1 MNNSDLGLQV
11 QHLYNFTIS
20 ETQNAAGESFPPQ
33 GSLYKAL
40 AQLCL
45 NHLCTKRGCC
55 SLVCKDSS
63 PRSSARSFQL
73 EPLPIQ
79 SFWPQRDKVP
89 EGLINQCVIEQF
101 LSMSWIMPIWN
112 NINDIKSCK
121 NGWVA
126 SRHAS
131 VSLFGCFLHIAAC
144 CCWHRIKARK
154 RLLHEAFRSISLR
167 NMSCY
172 KS

>member
-1 MNNSDLGLQV
+1 MEDKLAWMGVGAWKPAFLKASSSGRGRSAWTFKAISWTTRTSSPTS
-11 QHLYNFTIS
+11 YNFTIS
-20 ETQNAAGESFPPQ
+20 ETQNAESGESFPPQ

-89 EGLINQCVIEQF
+89 KGLINQCNWTVPF
-101 LSMSWIMPIWN
+101 NVMN
-112 NINDIKSCK
+112 
-121 NGWVA
+121 
-126 SRHAS
+126 HA
-131 VSLFGCFLHIAAC
+131 
-144 CCWHRIKARK
+144 
-154 RLLHEAFRSISLR
+154 
-167 NMSCY
+167 NM
-172 KS
+172 K